1 MSVEVCGE
9 CGFDGSAWSDTD
21 AIAAVAALPGRWS
34 EAFDGLTDAD
44 LQRRP
49 IPTMW
54 SIVEYAD
61 HVREVLF
68 GMRFLSD
75 TAVGAPGTDLG
86 HAPEPVFAPEP
97 RPIDIGAALSG
108 LSAEAE
114 QLTAALA
121 AAPPTAWGSSVVV
134 DGERVDLHWIVRHAV
149 HDPTHHLRD
158 VARLRAAL

>member
-68 GMRFLSD
+68 GMRFLLD
-75 TAVGAPGTDLG
+75 TAIGAPGTDLG

-121 AAPPTAWGSSVVV
+121 AAPPTAWGSIVVV

-158 VARLRAAL
+158 VTRLRAAL

>member
-1 MSVEVCGE
+1 MSVEVCPQ
-9 CGFDGSAWSDTD
+9 CGFDGSAWSDAD
-21 AIAAVAALPGRWS
+21 AISAVAALAGRWS
-34 EAFDGLTDAD
+34 EAVDGLSDRD

-54 SIVEYAD
+54 SIAEYAD

-68 GMRFLSD
+68 GMRFLLD
-75 TAVGAPGTDLG
+75 TAVSAPGTDLG

-97 RPIDIGAALSG
+97 RPIDVDAALSG

-114 QLTAALA
+114 QLTDALA
-121 AAPPTAWGSSVVV
+121 AAPPTAWGSIVIV
-134 DGERVDLHWIVRHAV
+134 DDDRVDLHWIVRHAV

-158 VARLRAAL
+158 VTRLRAAL

>member
-1 MSVEVCGE
+1 MSVEVCEE
-9 CGFDGSAWSDTD
+9 CGFDGSAWSDAD

-34 EAFDGLTDAD
+34 EAIDGLTDAD

-121 AAPPTAWGSSVVV
+121 AAPPTAWGSIVVV
-134 DGERVDLHWIVRHAV
+134 NGERVDLHWIVRHAV